1 MWKLY
6 SVSLCLSVLCG
17 IVQDVLGSCELT
29 IDSSSPPLIVNRF
42 GTKTMLSQSS
52 GVITREYRESIELL
66 CGGGVDYI
74 DHKNYDRTTK
84 TGNGEILTF
93 HCGRDG
99 YFKDPVETYNLQDL
113 NVVCHE
119 GTYQLFESNSSLP
132 NCEGDMTLVLGHDL
146 KELGSKNIAA
156 LCYDIVASR
165 LKYIAYTTSSASN
178 LVLGAEVGQ
187 LNDVEL
193 DTTVNYRKTTFKP
206 VRQTDIDAYV
216 ANVDQ
221 LAGLFQSA
229 SLVQDNVMKP
239 MVTGYEDM
247 MTTTWLRSLRSGN
260 WRHWIA
266 AMRLAARRG
275 LHFDVRLGASGELQL
290 PPFIGRGPMLI
301 PLVGSVGGDA
311 VRVPAHI
318 WAHVHALEPT
328 GGVQDEF
335 VIIGYNSP
343 FVRNGS
349 QSDLCISMCD
359 QVSWLQQDTPFGSLR
374 EFPTLGLVHCCRV
387 EDVAAKLDHFPGP
400 YAKGKK
406 NLADAR
412 GAEPQ
417 GRESVASTTDH
428 SFDWI
433 VS

>member
-1 MWKLY
+1 MTE
-6 SVSLCLSVLCG
+6 CLF
-17 IVQDVLGSCELT
+17 SCYAE
-29 IDSSSPPLIVNRF
+29 V
-42 GTKTMLSQSS
+42 
-52 GVITREYRESIELL
+52 ELL
-66 CGGGVDYI
+66 TQLSYG
-74 DHKNYDRTTK
+74 RTTK
-84 TGNGEILTF
+84 TGKGEMLTLQ
-93 HCGRDG
+93 CGSEG
-99 YFKDPVETYNLQDL
+99 YFHDPVNNYDENFRDPDDNYAYLEEPVNNYNLREL
-113 NVVCHE
+113 SVGCHE
-119 GTYQLFESNSSLP
+119 GIYQLFESNSSLP

-193 DTTVNYRKTTFKP
+193 DTTVNYRKSTFKP

-221 LAGLFQSA
+221 LAGLFESA
-229 SLVQDNVMKP
+229 SLVQDNGMEA

-290 PPFIGRGPMLI
+290 PPSIGRGPCNATRPMLI
-301 PLVGSVGGDA
+301 PLAGSVGGDT

-335 VIIGYNSP
+335 VIVGHNSP
-343 FVRNGS
+343 FVRSGS
-349 QSDLCISMCD
+349 QSDLCSSMCD
-359 QVSWLQQDTPFGSLR
+359 QVSWLQQDSLFASLH
-374 EFPTLGLVHCCRV
+374 EFAIYGLVHCCRV
-387 EDVAAKLDHFPGP
+387 EDVATKLDNFPGP
-400 YAKGKK
+400 YAKEK
-406 NLADAR
+406 NKLGGAR

-417 GRESVASTTDH
+417 GREFVASTTD
-428 SFDWI
+428 SN
-433 VS
+433 SL

>member
-17 IVQDVLGSCELT
+17 IVQDVLGSCQLR
-29 IDSSSPPLIVNRF
+29 IDSIGSPPLIVNRF
-42 GTKTMLSQSS
+42 GTKTMLSQSW
-52 GVITREYRESIELL
+52 GVITREEGESIELL
-66 CGGGVDYI
+66 CGGGVTYN
-74 DHKNYDRTTK
+74 KNHGRTTK
-84 TGNGEILTF
+84 TGNGEKLTLE
-93 HCGRDG
+93 CSRDG
-99 YFKDPVETYNLQDL
+99 YFRDPVENYNLREL
-113 NVVCHE
+113 SVGCHE
-119 GTYQLFESNSSLP
+119 GIYQLFESNSSLP

-165 LKYIAYTTSSASN
+165 LKYIAYTTFSASN
-178 LVLGAEVGQ
+178 QVLGAEVGQ

-193 DTTVNYRKTTFKP
+193 NTKVNYRKSTFKP

-221 LAGLFQSA
+221 LAGLFESA
-229 SLVQDNVMKP
+229 SLVQDNGMEA

-290 PPFIGRGPMLI
+290 PPSIGRGPCNATRPMLI
-301 PLVGSVGGDA
+301 PLAGSVGGDT

-328 GGVQDEF
+328 GGVQDEI
-335 VIIGYNSP
+335 VIIGHNSP
-343 FVRNGS
+343 FVRSGS
-349 QSDLCISMCD
+349 QSDLCSSMCD
-359 QVSWLQQDTPFGSLR
+359 QVSWLQQDSLFASLH
-374 EFPTLGLVHCCRV
+374 EFAIYGLVHCCRV
-387 EDVAAKLDHFPGP
+387 EDVATKLDHFPGP
-400 YAKGKK
+400 YAKEK
-406 NLADAR
+406 NKLGGAR
-412 GAEPQ
+412 GAEH
-417 GRESVASTTDH
+417 VASTTD
-428 SFDWI
+428 SN
-433 VS
+433 SL